1 MVLFINFPLINFP
14 LIYFLIIDLK
24 VNEMKTKLPSYA
36 QPLFIRFVSSID
48 ATGTFKFKKN
58 ALKEDG

>member
-1 MVLFINFPLINFP
+1 MSLSSH
-14 LIYFLIIDLK
+14 IYSPIYQ